1 MKELRRIIHKQKSII
16 ESLTARYNELKDSSD
31 DIVLQNAICESEV
44 EYELN
49 EEKPYPE
56 KDWHVLIKTAP
67 IFDQINSLVS
77 KKSKI
82 DILNETKSDEFH
94 CLMERSKLQCTQAGF
109 KMIPTERLNVIN
121 VVLLKLTVLT
131 TESQSI

>member
-1 MKELRRIIHKQKSII
+1 M
-16 ESLTARYNELKDSSD
+16 
-31 DIVLQNAICESEV
+31 CESEV

-49 EEKPYPE
+49 EGKPYPE
-56 KDWHVLIKTAP
+56 NDWRVLIKTAP
-67 IFDQINSLVS
+67 IFDQIDSLVS

-109 KMIPTERLNVIN
+109 KVTPTGKLNATK
-121 VVLLKLTVLT
+121 VVLLKLRVLT
-131 TESQSI
+131 FKTVEKYCDKRCTNKPRPAKKYSTDS

>member
-1 MKELRRIIHKQKSII
+1 M
-16 ESLTARYNELKDSSD
+16 
-31 DIVLQNAICESEV
+31 CESEV
-44 EYELN
+44 EYEFN

-56 KDWHVLIKTAP
+56 NDWHVLIKTAP
-67 IFDQINSLVS
+67 IFDQIDSLVS

-109 KMIPTERLNVIN
+109 KMIPTGGLNVIN

>member
-1 MKELRRIIHKQKSII
+1 M
-16 ESLTARYNELKDSSD
+16 
-31 DIVLQNAICESEV
+31 CESEV

-49 EEKPYPE
+49 EGKPYPE
-56 KDWHVLIKTAP
+56 NDWRVLIKTAP
-67 IFDQINSLVS
+67 IFDQIDSLVS

-109 KMIPTERLNVIN
+109 KMIPTGRLNTIN
-121 VVLLKLTVLT
+121 VVLLKLKLTVLST
-131 TESQSI
+131 FSLSESKVLPLL